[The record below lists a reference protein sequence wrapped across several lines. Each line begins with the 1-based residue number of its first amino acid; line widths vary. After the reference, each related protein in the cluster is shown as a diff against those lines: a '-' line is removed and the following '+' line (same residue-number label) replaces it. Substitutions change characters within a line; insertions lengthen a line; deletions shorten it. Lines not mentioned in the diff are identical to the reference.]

1 MMWSGLLECNKT
13 IGMFYYATTSLCN
26 KYINPIDHIICRML
40 LLLMGDD
47 YDKSFTEKE
56 LFAFGYPDVTDDEIY
71 QMDMD
76 I

>member
-1 MMWSGLLECNKT
+1 
-13 IGMFYYATTSLCN
+13 
-26 KYINPIDHIICRML
+26 
-40 LLLMGDD
+40 MGDD